1 MSLNYLVTYYAF
13 ETTKSILWWG
23 GTQVLYLVTPP
34 VVYRWACGRPKT
46 DVEKLL
52 DEIRLVR
59 QEIQELSKKNISD
72 EQIVKLDQTVRG
84 VIQNIVT

>member
-23 GTQVLYLVTPP
+23 GTQVLYLLTPP
-34 VVYRWACGRPKT
+34 VVYRWATSSKKT
-46 DVEKLL
+46 ETERLL

-59 QEIQELSKKNISD
+59 EELRELNKKKISD
-72 EQIVKLDQTVRG
+72 EEIVELDNTIRG
-84 VIQNIVT
+84 VVSKLVT